1 MEGNVD
7 VLQIISGQ
15 RERERGETKLIGC
28 ICDGGD
34 CSNNKNLR

>member
-15 RERERGETKLIGC
+15 RERERERE
-28 ICDGGD
+28 GGD
-34 CSNNKNLR
+34 KVDWMYMRWRRLFQQ